1 MSGQPQV
8 IVRREGTVGR
18 VLFSNPARRNA
29 MTVDMWRAVPGAL
42 QELDADSAIRVIVLE
57 GAGDVA
63 FVSGA
68 DISQFESVRI
78 DPDARRRYDDTVE
91 AAYAAP
97 LACGKP
103 VLAKIRGI
111 CMGGGLG
118 LAAACDVRIC
128 ADDARFRMPAG
139 RLGLGYKL
147 DGVRRF
153 VALIGA
159 QNTLD
164 IFFTA
169 RIFDAQE
176 ALRMGFVAKVAPAGR
191 LEDEVA
197 QWCAQVAD
205 NAPLT
210 LRAAK
215 LAVNA
220 LLAADAE
227 RDLQAVESALEACFR
242 SEDYREGVR
251 AFLEKRSPQF
261 KGQ

>member
-1 MSGQPQV
+1 
-8 IVRREGTVGR
+8 
-18 VLFSNPARRNA
+18 
-29 MTVDMWRAVPGAL
+29 
-42 QELDADSAIRVIVLE
+42 
-57 GAGDVA
+57 
-63 FVSGA
+63 
-68 DISQFESVRI
+68 
-78 DPDARRRYDDTVE
+78 
-91 AAYAAP
+91 
-97 LACGKP
+97 
-103 VLAKIRGI
+103 
-111 CMGGGLG
+111 
-118 LAAACDVRIC
+118 
-128 ADDARFRMPAG
+128 
-139 RLGLGYKL
+139 
-147 DGVRRF
+147 
-153 VALIGA
+153 
-159 QNTLD
+159 
-164 IFFTA
+164 
-169 RIFDAQE
+169 
-176 ALRMGFVAKVAPAGR
+176 MGFVGKVTPAER